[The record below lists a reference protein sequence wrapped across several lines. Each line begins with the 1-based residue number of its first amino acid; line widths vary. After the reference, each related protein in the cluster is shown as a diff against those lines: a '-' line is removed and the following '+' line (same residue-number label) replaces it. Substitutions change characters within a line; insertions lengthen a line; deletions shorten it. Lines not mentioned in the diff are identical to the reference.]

1 MALGLLAGLTTAC
14 DTGPADSPDLPN
26 DGYLELNFS
35 APETRTDLNDA
46 GAGNFSEGDRIGLY
60 IGNGSKIEYRELTYR
75 SGVWEPRLLRSDFG
89 EGELTLAAHYPVRNT
104 SAEEPARTTITLE
117 DDQSGDGFAASDL
130 LTARKVLAAG
140 VNRADMLFAHA
151 LHRLRIEFSGSGASE
166 VSGVKLR
173 SRMEGSA
180 DLLTGAV
187 TATEGSFGWIT
198 PRKSADGSYEAV
210 ILPQSAEALR
220 GEEGLLKFTTTNG
233 EHLYKAP
240 ATLNGEALTAFAAG
254 QQLTLKLT
262 LKGSSDS
269 ENPVDKNWA
278 NKKVWVYGITA
289 PVWEEGHPEW
299 KQIFAPHYL
308 CYYLALKDEY
318 GLFDCNKTD
327 PTNRNN
333 IDGNMCWAAADSN
346 LLHWWFAQNMDY
358 IKRYGDRYKGP
369 SYEYPQKKAQESDIF
384 QCFIDS
390 FVNQGGFGEPGI
402 NWFISGDPPSGPART
417 DPYNDAGYF
426 KEVFGEVRLGLDF
439 NGMGVT
445 SFNTTIRNAL
455 ANRQA
460 IAISTGTASSGHLMT
475 VWGAEFDANG
485 LVSYLYMV
493 DNNDRDSYESDGIGV
508 MRFPIVY
515 GEYDD
520 GFGTYV
526 GYLTG
531 YDGDED
537 GQIDT
542 GKPINIKRLTTI
554 DLGREQWEA
563 FFRQHPE
570 L

>member
-1 MALGLLAGLTTAC
+1 MALCLLACLAAAC
-14 DTGPADSPDLPN
+14 NDEPTDSPGLSN

-35 APETRTDLNDA
+35 APETRADLNA
-46 GAGNFSEGDRIGLY
+46 SGAGNFSEGDRVGLY
-60 IGNGSKIEYRELTYR
+60 IDNGSKIEYRELTYT
-75 SGVWEPRLLRSDFG
+75 SGAWEPRLLRSDFG

-104 SAEEPARTTITLE
+104 PAEEPGHATITLQ
-117 DDQSGDGFAASDL
+117 DDQSGDGFTASDL

-151 LHRLRIEFSGSGASE
+151 LHRLRIEFSGEE
-166 VSGVKLR
+166 VSQVKVR
-173 SRMEGSA
+173 SRMTGSV
-180 DLLTGAV
+180 DLLSGTV
-187 TATEGSFGWIT
+187 TASEETFGWIT
-198 PRKSADGSYEAV
+198 PRKNADGSYEAV

-220 GEEGLLKFTTTNG
+220 GEEGLLKFTTTKG
-233 EHLYKAP
+233 ENLYKAP
-240 ATLNGEALTAFAAG
+240 ATLNGQALTAFAAG
-254 QQLTLKLT
+254 QQLTLKLSI
-262 LKGSSDS
+262 KENEGSVDP
-269 ENPVDKNWA
+269 EPPVDANWA
-278 NKKVWVYGITA
+278 NKKMWVYGISA
-289 PVWEEGHPEW
+289 PVWEEGSSVW
-299 KQIFAPHYL
+299 KQTFAPYYL
-308 CYYLALKDEY
+308 CYYLPMKDEY

-327 PTNRNN
+327 PTNENN
-333 IDGNMCWAAADSN
+333 VDGNMCWAAADSN

-390 FVNQGGFGEPGI
+390 FVNKGGFGEPGI
-402 NWFISGDPPSGPART
+402 NWFISGDIPSGPART
-417 DPYNDAGYF
+417 YPYNDAGYF
-426 KEVFGEVRLGLDF
+426 KEVFGDVRLGKDYP
-439 NGMGVT
+439 GMGVT
-445 SFNTTIRNAL
+445 SFNTTIKEAL

-475 VWGAEFDANG
+475 VWGAEFDEKG

-493 DNNDRDSYESDGIGV
+493 DNNDRDIYESDGIGV
-508 MRFPIVY
+508 ERFPIVY
-515 GEYDD
+515 GEYAD

-554 DLGREQWEA
+554 SLGREQWEA